1 MSQRV
6 KVDTQVCAECQ
17 RNTFVL
23 PNFLIAKYQKD
34 TLWECFFCGFTVN
47 KEVTLQRVLLRRLTF
62 KLNLDGVVLEI
73 C

>member
-6 KVDTQVCAECQ
+6 KVDKICAECQ

-34 TLWECFFCGFTVN
+34 TLKECFFCGFTVD
-47 KEVTLQRVLLRRLTF
+47 KEVTLQRLLLRRLTF